1 MNEDPSLAGVNKNNQ
16 GNNNREESH
25 QQQSGKQTGKAKN
38 KNNEIIQNQCD
49 IALIYLKEIVLKED
63 SHTENSSVL
72 CNRK

>member
-25 QQQSGKQTGKAKN
+25 QQQSKQTGKTEN

-63 SHTENSSVL
+63 
-72 CNRK
+72 